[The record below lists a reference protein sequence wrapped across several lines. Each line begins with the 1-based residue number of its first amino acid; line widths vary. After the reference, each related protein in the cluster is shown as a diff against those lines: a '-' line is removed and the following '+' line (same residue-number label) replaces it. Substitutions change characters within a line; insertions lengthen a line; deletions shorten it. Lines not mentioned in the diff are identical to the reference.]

1 MMKLCNES
9 YDVIVI
15 GAGGGGLR
23 SAIGAAQEGAKT
35 LVICRGRANRSGAT
49 LLAGANISADIACDG
64 ETLSRLGVSQGNKK
78 DTKDDW
84 FADIVREGFYLNHQE
99 LVKLYVETAG
109 DRLGEMID
117 WGMEVHGM
125 EGAREV
131 SVFGSDILDTMMKRC
146 RALDVSF
153 MEDTLFADLL
163 LRDGQVCGVV
173 CVDLYSGELFAVQ
186 SRAVVLATGGAHNI
200 FNENSGSSDLCGE
213 GQAAAMRAGAETVD
227 MEMVSFCPT
236 VVTWPT
242 MYKGNILPYIL
253 FSTGYGRV
261 MNKYGKTFTDRYL
274 SKSVERLALDS
285 EWNKMLLSYALN
297 AEIQA
302 GRGTRQGGLYY
313 ALDLHPQ
320 EILEELYQDLPP
332 LKTGIYADI
341 MKIFESDRSLVIK
354 PAAHYFE
361 GGVRID
367 TDCATTV
374 PGLYAAGEC
383 TGGLFGANRVSAA
396 TTEMMVE
403 GAVAGKNAAAFARGS
418 QLPAPDTAQ
427 MDAIE
432 AELLKPFQNKGGLSP
447 EEILARLHAITGEAM
462 PVIRTA
468 EKLTQGIEDVVQLEQ
483 ELENVTMT
491 TASRAYNR
499 EWRRCL
505 ELRSMLPVAKT
516 MMKSALVRDESRG
529 VHVRGDAL
537 RTSNVKGLYNIC
549 FKGLSLEATRLPAV
563 MTRMKP
569 EMGEWRYT
577 EYIEKIVAEEA
588 EEEMA

>member
-1 MMKLCNES
+1 MKQLNQS

-23 SAIGAAQEGAKT
+23 SAIGAAQSGAKT
-35 LVICRGRANRSGAT
+35 LVICRGKANRSGAT

-78 DTKDDW
+78 DTKDTW
-84 FADIVREGFYLNHQE
+84 FSDIIHEGFYLNNQDM
-99 LVKLYVETAG
+99 VSLYVNTAG
-109 DRLGEMID
+109 DRLAEMID

-131 SVFGSDILDTMMKRC
+131 SVFGSDILDTLMKQC
-146 RALDVSF
+146 KALQVEF
-153 MEDTLFADLL
+153 MEDTMFTDLL
-163 LRDGQVCGVV
+163 LKDGQVCGVV
-173 CVDLYSGELFAVQ
+173 CVNLYTGEIIAVK
-186 SRAVVLATGGAHNI
+186 SKAVVLATGGAHGI

-213 GQAAAMRAGAETVD
+213 GQAAAMRAGAEMID
-227 MEMVSFCPT
+227 MEMISFCPT
-236 VVTWPT
+236 VVTWPS

-261 MNKYGKTFTDRYL
+261 TNKYGKTFTDRYL
-274 SKSVERLALDS
+274 SKNVERLALDS

-313 ALDLHPQ
+313 CMDLHPQ
-320 EILEELYQDLPP
+320 EIIEELYTDLPP

-341 MKIFESDRSLVIK
+341 MKIFEADRSLVIK

-361 GGVRID
+361 GGIRID
-367 TDCATTV
+367 TECRSSI
-374 PGLYAAGEC
+374 PGLFAAGEC
-383 TGGLFGANRVSAA
+383 TGGMFGANRVSAA

-403 GAVAGKNAAAFARGS
+403 GAVAGKTAAAFSAGCD
-418 QLPAPDTAQ
+418 QLSPDRDQ
-427 MDAIE
+427 MNMIE
-432 AELLKPFQNKGGLSP
+432 ADLLRPFTNKNGQSP
-447 EEILARLHAITGEAM
+447 EQIRNRLHEVSAEAM

-468 EKLTQGIEDVVQLEQ
+468 EKLEEGIQAVEALQC
-483 ELENVTMT
+483 ELENVTLSCT
-491 TASRAYNR
+491 SRAYNR
-499 EWRRCL
+499 EWRRAI

-516 MMKSALVRDESRG
+516 MIKSALVRDESRG
-529 VHVRGDAL
+529 VHVRGDVL
-537 RTSNVKGLYNIC
+537 RTSNINGLYNIV
-549 FKGLSLEATRLPAV
+549 FTGTNLQETKVPAV

-569 EMGEWRYT
+569 EIGEWRYT
-577 EYIEKIVAEEA
+577 EYIEKIVAEETG
-588 EEEMA
+588 EENA